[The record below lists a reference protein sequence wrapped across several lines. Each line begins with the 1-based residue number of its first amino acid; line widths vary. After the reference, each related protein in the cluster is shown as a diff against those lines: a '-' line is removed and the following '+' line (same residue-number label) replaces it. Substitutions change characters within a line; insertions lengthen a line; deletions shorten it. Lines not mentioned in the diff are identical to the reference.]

1 MGKPILSV
9 EHIGKSFGR
18 KKIINDVTFSLSPGE
33 VFGFL
38 GPNGAGKTT
47 LIRII
52 LGLVRSNQGIVSI
65 NGFDT
70 RKSFKQAISQTGA
83 VVEIPRFYL
92 YLSGYQNLNLVR
104 NLHPGTPKK
113 KIEEVLEIVGLG
125 ERGFDK
131 VGTYSLGMKQRL
143 GLARA
148 IINDPKIVFLDE
160 PMNGLDPQGMYD
172 IRVLIKRLQRESGI
186 TFFITSHLLH
196 EVEQVCDTIAVLKE
210 GEILTQGNIH
220 ELLASESETVVIH
233 TPEPEPAAA
242 ALTGIPYVR
251 SFDILPGKLLVHI
264 DRNTSAEL
272 TRLLVSRKL
281 EIQYIIPQKHS
292 LEEFFFKMAHG
303 GEDS

>member
-1 MGKPILSV
+1 MSKPILSV

-18 KKIINDVTFSLSPGE
+18 KKVINDVTFSLSPGE

-52 LGLVRSNQGIVSI
+52 LGLVRPNQGAVSI

-70 RKSFKQAISQTGA
+70 RKSFKQAISHTGA

-92 YLSGYQNLNLVR
+92 YLSGYQNLSLIR

-125 ERGFDK
+125 VRGFDK

-172 IRVLIKRLQRESGI
+172 IRALIKRLQRESGI

-233 TPEPEPAAA
+233 TPESEKAAA
-242 ALTGIPYVR
+242 ALNGVSYVR

-264 DRNTSAEL
+264 DRKTSADL
-272 TRLLVSRKL
+272 TRLLVSQNF
-281 EIQYIIPQKHS
+281 EIQYVIPQKHS
-292 LEEFFFKMAHG
+292 LEEFFIKMAHG
-303 GEDS
+303 GEGS